1 MGLFRRYA
9 KYTIVFR
16 GYGNMI
22 IQCFVSC
29 FRFGLV
35 VIHSIF
41 RNKQSG
47 LKSNADTFK
56 IELLLINYTEHL
68 TDAQVEDI

>member
-1 MGLFRRYA
+1 
-9 KYTIVFR
+9 
-16 GYGNMI
+16 MI